1 MKPQVAR
8 DRKKLKLNA
17 EVAELRQRTQRRSY
31 PSALNAFTWISESS
45 IFSFM
50 NNSG

>member
-17 EVAELRQRTQRRSY
+17 EVAELRQRTQSRFY
-31 PSALNAFTWISESS
+31 PSALNAFYLDFGRFYSLVHE
-45 IFSFM
+45 
-50 NNSG
+50 